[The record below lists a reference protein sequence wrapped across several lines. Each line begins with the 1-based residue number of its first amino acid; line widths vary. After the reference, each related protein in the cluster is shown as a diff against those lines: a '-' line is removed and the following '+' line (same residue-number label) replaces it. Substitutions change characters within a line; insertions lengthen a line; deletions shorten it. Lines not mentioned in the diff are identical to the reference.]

1 MTSMFRKHRRFLA
14 AGMLAAFLAAWVL
27 PAQAC
32 VMDSGQAAAQ
42 ITCPDCP
49 CGPGSDCGTAAA
61 CAASMLPTVMASAPS
76 LHKALPAPIA
86 IRLDPLQG
94 TPAAPVL
101 EQPYQPPARS
111 PSLSLNIRFC
121 TFQN

>member
-1 MTSMFRKHRRFLA
+1 MNFMFRKHRRFFA
-14 AGMLAAFLAAWVL
+14 AGMLAAFLVAWVL

-32 VMDSGQAAAQ
+32 VMGPGQAAAQ

-49 CGPGSDCGTAAA
+49 CPDGHCLTAAA
-61 CAASMLPTVMASAPS
+61 CAASMVPTVLATAPS
-76 LHKALPAPIA
+76 LDKAVPAPIM
-86 IRLDPLQG
+86 IRLDPFQG
-94 TPAAPVL
+94 APAAPTL

-111 PSLSLNIRFC
+111 PSLSLNIRYC